1 MALVPLNEKR
11 KALITFVLIYVCLNN
26 GKCYGSKPL
35 NSKREIYLGLFIRI
49 SRSILFHYVIHKN
62 HDGILQ
68 MRHKLETLYYTTI

>member
-35 NSKREIYLGLFIRI
+35 KSKREIYLGLFICI
-49 SRSILFHYVIHKN
+49 SMSILFHLRKSRWNITN
-62 HDGILQ
+62 
-68 MRHKLETLYYTTI
+68 EA

>member
-35 NSKREIYLGLFIRI
+35 KSKREIYLGLFICI
-49 SRSILFHYVIHKN
+49 SMTILSHLS
-62 HDGILQ
+62 DLT
-68 MRHKLETLYYTTI
+68 LEYYK

>member
-26 GKCYGSKPL
+26 CKCYGSKPL
-35 NSKREIYLGLFIRI
+35 KSKREIYLGLFICI
-49 SRSILFHYVIHKN
+49 SMSILNSF

-68 MRHKLETLYYTTI
+68 MRHKLETLCYTTI

>member
-49 SRSILFHYVIHKN
+49 SRSILFHLRN
-62 HDGILQ
+62 GILQ
-68 MRHKLETLYYTTI
+68 MRHELETLCYTTI

>member
-11 KALITFVLIYVCLNN
+11 KALITFVLIYVCLSN

-49 SRSILFHYVIHKN
+49 IAN
-62 HDGILQ
+62 
-68 MRHKLETLYYTTI
+68 EA